1 MLNSQKSE
9 VYNEI
14 IQLIHRFYNNP
25 QPCLTLKALSQLA
38 HEHMQL
44 KKILQSECF
53 CIRWI
58 RCSGCMKSPK
68 KSGHAHDVDVTECDP
83 IYCNAMHWH

>member
-1 MLNSQKSE
+1 
-9 VYNEI
+9 
-14 IQLIHRFYNNP
+14 
-25 QPCLTLKALSQLA
+25 
-38 HEHMQL
+38 MQL

-58 RCSGCMKSPK
+58 RCSGCIKSPK